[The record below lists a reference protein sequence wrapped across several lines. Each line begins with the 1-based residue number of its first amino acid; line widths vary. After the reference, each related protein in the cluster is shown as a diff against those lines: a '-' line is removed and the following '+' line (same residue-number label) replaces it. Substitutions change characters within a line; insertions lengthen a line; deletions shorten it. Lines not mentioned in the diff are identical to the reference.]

1 MEQASAKRSI
11 CDRIADRLAALVGR
25 TRFDRYFQDGA
36 RLRMEPE
43 RLAVSAPSAFYASWL
58 EKGFGPALEQAARA
72 ETGNDGLV
80 VVWLAEPELFACE
93 ASDRGVEAEADLPVD
108 TRTARQD
115 RAPSAVS
122 VPAQGAQPASTG
134 RGSSRSRRADAVLRH
149 SLKDFV
155 VGPSNRMAYE
165 AADRL
170 ATAQEE
176 PGFTSLFLHGS
187 CGVGKTHLLQGLAA
201 RYLELR
207 PGAQVRYVT
216 GEVFTNEYISAVRA
230 GKIDA
235 FRAGLRRLDLL
246 CLDDV
251 HFLSNKTATQA
262 EFLHTFD
269 ALELSGSRVA
279 MASDEHPKEIAAF
292 SQRLVS
298 RCLSGMVVRVDL
310 PDAATRAAIV
320 RRMASLR
327 GLRLSEAAEQAV
339 VSQCAG
345 SVRDLAGAVARVEAL
360 SRIAPDSSRG
370 GEVGTVVVHR
380 ALGITAGA
388 FSGLPGRPVSAM
400 EILELVCGALGVDP
414 SEALG
419 RGRHKRVVLARSVA
433 MHLARELTTLS
444 YPEIATALSR
454 PNHSTVI
461 TACQRVRK
469 QIEQGETCDV
479 GDMGQVTIADL
490 CARLRA
496 RLASRTR
503 AA

>member
-1 MEQASAKRSI
+1 
-11 CDRIADRLAALVGR
+11 
-25 TRFDRYFQDGA
+25 
-36 RLRMEPE
+36 MEPE
-43 RLAVSAPSAFYASWL
+43 RLVVSTPSGFYASWL
-58 EKGFGPALEQAARA
+58 EKGFGPSLLEAARA

-80 VVWLAEPELFACE
+80 VVWLAEPQVFASE
-93 ASDRGVEAEADLPVD
+93 ASIRGVEAEADHPVRE
-108 TRTARQD
+108 RTTRQD
-115 RAPSAVS
+115 RASSAVS
-122 VPAQGAQPASTG
+122 GIAPVEAVASQVSP
-134 RGSSRSRRADAVLRH
+134 RRRSSRSDLALRH

-170 ATAQEE
+170 ATAQDE
-176 PGFTSLFLHGS
+176 PGFTSLFLHGA

-207 PGAQVRYVT
+207 PSAQVRYAT
-216 GEVFTNEYISAVRA
+216 GEVFTNEYITAVRA

-269 ALELSGSRVA
+269 ALEMAGSRIA
-279 MASDEHPKEIAAF
+279 LASDEHPREIAAF
-292 SQRLVS
+292 SPRLVS
-298 RCLSGMVVRVDL
+298 RCLSGMVVRVEL
-310 PDAATRAAIV
+310 PDSATRSAIV

-339 VSQCAG
+339 VNQCAG

-360 SRIAPDSSRG
+360 ARITPDASFA

-380 ALGITAGA
+380 ALGITGGSL
-388 FSGLPGRPVSAM
+388 SGHPGRPIGVA
-400 EILELVCGALGVDP
+400 EILEVVCGALAVDRQ
-414 SEALG
+414 EVLG
-419 RGRHKRVVLARSVA
+419 SGRHRRVVLARSLA

-444 YPEIATALSR
+444 YPEIAAALSR

-461 TACQRVRK
+461 TACQRIRK
-469 QIEQGETCDV
+469 QIEQGETCEV
-479 GDMGQVTIADL
+479 GDMGQVTLADL
-490 CARLRA
+490 CARLRT

>member
-1 MEQASAKRSI
+1 
-11 CDRIADRLAALVGR
+11 
-25 TRFDRYFQDGA
+25 
-36 RLRMEPE
+36 MEPE

-58 EKGFGPALEQAARA
+58 EKGFGPALEQAARE

-80 VVWLAEPELFACE
+80 VVWLAEPELFASE
-93 ASDRGVEAEADLPVD
+93 ASDRGVEAGADLPVYE
-108 TRTARQD
+108 RTARHE

-122 VPAQGAQPASTG
+122 GTPRP
-134 RGSSRSRRADAVLRH
+134 RRADAALRH
-149 SLKDFV
+149 GLKDFV

-165 AADRL
+165 AANRL
-170 ATAQEE
+170 ATAEE
-176 PGFTSLFLHGS
+176 APGFNSLFLHGA

-269 ALELSGSRVA
+269 ALEMAGSRVA
-279 MASDEHPKEIAAF
+279 LASDEHPKELEAF

-320 RRMASLR
+320 RRMASVR

-339 VSQCAG
+339 VAQCAG

-360 SRIAPDSSRG
+360 ARIAPDASRA

-380 ALGITAGA
+380 ALGGAGGS
-388 FSGLPGRPVSAM
+388 FSGLVGRPVGAM
-400 EILELVCGALGVDP
+400 EILELACGVLGVDP
-414 SEALG
+414 QEALG

-461 TACQRVRK
+461 TACQRLRK
-469 QIEQGETCDV
+469 QIEQGETCHV
-479 GDMGQVTIADL
+479 GEMGEVTIADL